1 MMKHAEIV
9 IKISNIVLPRK
20 NRGVKSFLKILQE
33 KTEKVTLFICE
44 KQKKLGYNS
53 LPQNAEKSSK
63 VKTIFK
69 NCC

>member
-1 MMKHAEIV
+1 MKCTEIV
-9 IKISNIVLPRK
+9 IKVSNIVLPRE

-33 KTEKVTLFICE
+33 KTEKVALFICE

-53 LPQNAEKSSK
+53 LSQNKEKPSK

>member
-1 MMKHAEIV
+1 MKHAEIV
-9 IKISNIVLPRK
+9 IKVSNIVLPRE
-20 NRGVKSFLKILQE
+20 NRGVKSFFE
-33 KTEKVTLFICE
+33 DFARKTEKVALFICE

-53 LPQNAEKSSK
+53 LSQNTEKPSK